1 MLMTFFFGISSVIF
15 VFSMDSDN
23 DYIYDE
29 IGGLV
34 RTIYPD
40 LFPHYDPNESSKKPS
55 IRPYKNFISNQ
66 DE

>member
-1 MLMTFFFGISSVIF
+1 
-15 VFSMDSDN
+15 MDSEN

-40 LFPHYDPNESSKKPS
+40 LFPHYDPNESPKKPS

-66 DE
+66 DKTE